1 MNKLSNKLPLVGH
14 QHAEQIVAWQGT
26 RAIPL
31 AQFLADVEAVKNQ
44 LPNSQHIFNMCADR
58 YHFAVGLAAA
68 IVTGRISLLPST
80 HTPDMVRQMQV
91 FAPDVFC
98 LHYLVHCEIDL
109 PKFQFPELTAN
120 ATTIDSATGS
130 SINIPQIDSAQL
142 VAIVF
147 TSGSTGTPVPHH
159 KYWGTLQGSV
169 LAEAKRIG
177 LPQEQNAGT
186 IIGTVPAQHMYGL
199 ESSVLLAL
207 QSGHALSS
215 KQPFYPADIVCALE
229 SVPAP
234 RILVS
239 TPVHMRM
246 LLEAKV
252 DIPEVALI
260 LSATAPLS
268 LALAQELEQQLNA
281 PLQEIYGSTETGT
294 IATRRPTQTDA
305 WHLFD
310 EVELIQQDGQTFS
323 TGGQALGQVV
333 MNDVIEL
340 KQDKRFLLQGRTADL
355 INIAGRRSSITH
367 LNHQLNSIPGVLDG
381 TFYMPDDDSP
391 DHVVRLMAC
400 VVAPTLTSQ
409 QIIAALREL
418 VAPVFIPRPLFIVPA
433 LPRNSTGKLPREAL
447 KTFIQS
453 LISK

>member
-1 MNKLSNKLPLVGH
+1 MNKLSNKLSLVGH
-14 QHAEQIVAWQGT
+14 QHADQIVAWQGT

-31 AQFLADVEAVKNQ
+31 AQFLADVNTVKNQ

-98 LHYLVHCEIDL
+98 LHDLVHCEIDL
-109 PKFQFPELTAN
+109 PKFQFPELSAN
-120 ATTIDSATGS
+120 ATTIDSAIGS

-159 KYWGTLQGSV
+159 KYWGTLQCSV

-177 LPQEQNAGT
+177 LPQEPNSGT

-207 QSGHALSS
+207 QSGLALSS

-323 TGGQALGQVV
+323 TGGQALGKVV

-367 LNHQLNSIPGVLDG
+367 LNHQL
-381 TFYMPDDDSP
+381 
-391 DHVVRLMAC
+391 
-400 VVAPTLTSQ
+400 
-409 QIIAALREL
+409 
-418 VAPVFIPRPLFIVPA
+418 
-433 LPRNSTGKLPREAL
+433 
-447 KTFIQS
+447 
-453 LISK
+453 